1 MKWSRESRNK
11 PIYLQSTDFNLCAEK
26 WISACKRMTVD
37 PYLIPHT
44 KINSKWIKDLR
55 VKPKTIKLIG
65 ENVGLN
71 FMTLYLAVIYLV
83 VTPKAQKIKAKIH
96 KRD

>member
-1 MKWSRESRNK
+1 
-11 PIYLQSTDFNLCAEK
+11 
-26 WISACKRMTVD
+26 MTVD